1 MRVPIKWLS
10 EFVPISHS
18 PQELAELFTIKG
30 VEVNNILRIGEK
42 IKDYI
47 VAEVKSATSSKAIV
61 ADGKNIL
68 EVSAP
73 AFNLKSND
81 KVAYN
86 PKEAK
91 LLTPAIAEISQN
103 YQPVILED
111 DWEIGRQLLDYLDDY
126 VLDLEI
132 LPNRGDLMSIIG
144 IARELASYQGL
155 SIKIQNH
162 NLKIKSSDKFPIN
175 DYLKLQVDKLGCF
188 DYIARLI
195 FDVKV
200 APSPFWLQWRLT
212 AVGLRPINNI
222 VDATNYIMIK
232 YGTPLHAFDYEKIT
246 GRTINV
252 RFAKK
257 GEKIKALDGNNY
269 DLNESVLLIAD
280 KESPIALAGI
290 MGGIDTEITDTTTK
304 VLLEC
309 ARFNPKV
316 IRKGSKSINLATE
329 ASQRFEMGIDNEILD
344 TASLDASNLIA
355 TLGQGTVLGD
365 KIEIRTVDKPKT
377 IPISLK
383 KINALLGITLN
394 KRQIKKTL
402 NNLNCITDEQNN
414 QLIVKIPSYR
424 LDLVRDVDLIEEIAR
439 IYGYDRLPSCFAL
452 KGKEPGCS
460 EELSNQISII
470 KDFFI
475 GSNFIENY
483 TVSFCD
489 EKYAKMFTDIDT
501 VIKIPLP
508 LNERYAYLRPMILVT
523 LLESVQINFAR
534 GNRDLKLFEVGK
546 VFTQNKELSEKW
558 HIAAVISGQK
568 MPTFWQKELNVVV
581 DYFDIKGIVESF
593 FEFLKIKDISFVETK
608 HKFLDKN
615 QALIIKCADID
626 VGWLGEISQSVLDRY
641 DIVNKVYGLE
651 LDIEK
656 IIKFMP
662 SYRYF
667 QFLPKF
673 PLVTRDFAF
682 IVDDKISV
690 EKIKQSIVD
699 MTGALLES
707 IEVFDYFGGPP
718 LPAGKHNLG
727 IRIAL
732 RSQERTLTQNEINK
746 IFDRIL
752 VSLKEELNITLRGE
766 SASEDK
772 R

>member
-10 EFVPISHS
+10 EFVPINQS

-30 VEVNNILRIGEK
+30 IEVNNILRVGEK
-42 IKDYI
+42 LKNYI
-47 VAEVKSATSSKAIV
+47 VAEVKLATSNKATV
-61 ADGKNIL
+61 TDGKNIF

-73 AFNLKSND
+73 AFNLKEND

-86 PKEAK
+86 PKETK

-103 YQPVILED
+103 YQPVVLENN
-111 DWEIGRQLLDYLDDY
+111 WETGSELLNYLDDY

-155 SIKIQNH
+155 SIKIRN
-162 NLKIKSSDKFPIN
+162 NDLKVKSPDKYPID

-195 FDVKV
+195 FDVKIM
-200 APSPFWLQWRLT
+200 PSPFWLQWRLM

-232 YGTPLHAFDYEKIT
+232 YGTPLHAFDYEKIV
-246 GRTINV
+246 GKIINV

-257 GEKIKALDGNNY
+257 GEKIKALDGNSY

-290 MGGIDTEITDTTTK
+290 MGGIETEISDTTNK

-316 IRKGSKSINLATE
+316 IRRGSKSINLSTE
-329 ASQRFEMGIDNEILD
+329 ASQRFEMGIDSEILD

-355 TLGQGTVLGD
+355 TLGYGSVLGD

-377 IPISLK
+377 ISISLK
-383 KINALLGITLN
+383 KINALLGVTLT
-394 KRQIKKTL
+394 KRQIKKILT
-402 NNLNCITDEQNN
+402 NLNCIINEQNN
-414 QLIVKIPSYR
+414 KIIVKIPSYR

-439 IYGYDRLPSCFAL
+439 IYGYDQLPSSFVL
-452 KGKEPGCS
+452 KGTEPGANDQ
-460 EELSNQISII
+460 LSNQISII

-489 EKYAKMFTDIDT
+489 GKYAKLFTDIDK

-523 LLESVQINFAR
+523 LLESVKTNFAR

-558 HIAAVISGQK
+558 HISAVISGQK
-568 MPTFWQKELNVVV
+568 MPTFWQKELNIDV

-593 FEFLKIKDISFVETK
+593 FDFLKIKDISFVEAK

-615 QALIIKCADID
+615 QALMIKCADID
-626 VGWLGEISQSVLDRY
+626 VGWLGEISQSVLDQY

-690 EKIKQSIVD
+690 EKIKQSIVNL
-699 MTGALLES
+699 TGALLES
-707 IEVFDYFGGPP
+707 IEVFDYFDGPP

-752 VSLKEELNITLRGE
+752 ESLKEKWNITLRGE

-772 R
+772 K